1 MSERIPPALAST
13 SLESSSLSYWKSMDG
28 GSYREMLR
36 TREGQGNG
44 MYTQQERFLT
54 TLLQAE
60 QRRLRRPLDVLEFGC
75 GFGRHAAY
83 LSSLQDVRYHGY
95 DFSESMVAPLR
106 QAPPVALGPLD
117 GRLFVGGDPV
127 ASVGERRFDLVF
139 TVSVLIHNPTE
150 SIPGLLETLGRL
162 VRPDGMV
169 CLVENPLVP
178 FGVWGNGWH
187 EGCWLHAYAE
197 ALGPGWDL
205 HHGPG
210 FVEGQDVYLLKRNS
224 SNERRY
230 FHLTG
235 PEQAR
240 DESQPLT
247 PESLQSR
254 SLPRLRAW
262 ATSASHVL
270 RHGASSTDARVTEL
284 QERLEVEAERSQ
296 RRQRLMSLAEELAS
310 LRNHRTVVAQGH
322 EVPPAPSGQRP
333 GVLFNDAADTAWAHV
348 HAGMSGVM
356 HVFHQEWH
364 GIRAA
369 AGYSPGHKLAITA
382 ERSLTPK
389 ELRRAV
395 ELCES
400 SGCRVV
406 IVHSFSSYAHEF
418 IVALRKVLGRSIRIY
433 CVWHGSTAQ
442 FHHDYEFDVFAGVM
456 DLSSQGLLQGVA
468 CVKPDMH
475 LVANAIYPKTLLNLP
490 PRVEPALQRPSGTR
504 SGSAL
509 IPTPNDW
516 RKNFYTN
523 LYACMAA
530 RQLQRVYV
538 TTRFIQPRP
547 LPFPKPVLRLERPSR
562 SELFELLRGK
572 VDVVLNAS
580 LSECQP
586 MTALEGL
593 ALRVPCVTGPLGL
606 GELDAHPYQR
616 LMQVERVDVV
626 GAVRDAVEAVLDL
639 QERSPQELRA
649 MMDDYERLLC
659 RESLRRYEE
668 FIHS

>member
-1 MSERIPPALAST
+1 MSERIPLAMTST
-13 SLESSSLSYWKSMDG
+13 VLESPSLSYWKSMDG
-28 GSYREMLR
+28 GSPRERLP

-44 MYTQQERFLT
+44 MDAQQERFLT
-54 TLLQAE
+54 ALLQGE

-75 GFGRHAAY
+75 GLGRQAAY
-83 LSSLQDVRYHGY
+83 LSNLQDVRYHGY
-95 DFSESMVAPLR
+95 DLSERSVAPLR
-106 QAPPVALGPLD
+106 QTPPGASGPLD
-117 GRLFVGGDPV
+117 GRLFVGNDLV
-127 ASVGERRFDLVF
+127 ESMGERRFDLVF
-139 TVSVLIHNPTE
+139 TVSVLIHTPPE

-162 VRPDGMV
+162 VRPEGMV

-178 FGVWGNGWH
+178 FGVRGTGSH
-187 EGCWLHAYAE
+187 EGPWLHAYAE
-197 ALGPGWDL
+197 VMGPGWDL

-210 FVEGQDVYLLKRNS
+210 FVEGADVYLLKRNNS
-224 SNERRY
+224 HVRRY
-230 FHLTG
+230 FHLGG

-240 DESQPLT
+240 DESHPLT
-247 PESLQSR
+247 LEELQSR
-254 SLPRLRAW
+254 ALPRLREW
-262 ATSASHVL
+262 AASAAHALQRAASITGEQ
-270 RHGASSTDARVTEL
+270 GAEF
-284 QERLEVEAERSQ
+284 QERPGLESERSQ
-296 RRQRLMSLAEELAS
+296 RRQNLLTLADELAG
-310 LRNHRTVVAQGH
+310 LRDLRMPVSQEKEPA
-322 EVPPAPSGQRP
+322 PAPSGQRP
-333 GVLFNDAADTAWAHV
+333 GILFNEPADTSWAHV
-348 HAGMSGVM
+348 HPGMSGVL

-400 SGCRVV
+400 SGCRTV
-406 IVHSFSSYAHEF
+406 IVHSFSSYAHEL
-418 IVALRKVLGRSIRIY
+418 IVALRKVLGRSIRIF

-456 DLSSQGLLQGVA
+456 DLHAQGLFHGVA

-475 LVANAIYPKTLLNLP
+475 LVARSIFPKTLLNLP
-490 PRVEPALQRPSGTR
+490 PRVEPRFQRPLGLR
-504 SGSAL
+504 SGCAL

-530 RQLQRVYV
+530 RQLQRVFV

-547 LPFPKPVLRLERPSR
+547 LPFPKPVLRLERPGR
-562 SELFELLRGK
+562 GELFELLRHR

-586 MTALEGL
+586 MTALEAL
-593 ALRVPCVTGPLGL
+593 AMRVPCITGPLAL

-616 LMQVERVDVV
+616 LMQIERVDVV
-626 GAVRDAVEAVLDL
+626 GAVRDAVERVLDF

-649 MMDDYERLLC
+649 MMDDYEALL
-659 RESLRRYEE
+659 REESLRRYEE